1 MEASKKPQLPLEPGE
16 PGDPGGAV
24 RAIDDR
30 LVIEHLEVQDAGAAR
45 VVREQADKNRSPV
58 ETVTRAIEVGARLI
72 ESEGTA
78 ANVDYVRAEL
88 ERQLRPLADRLGGV
102 IEEGQ
107 DEFAERLADSFDS
120 ERTGSVQ
127 QQIREMLIT
136 AMDHQRT
143 QLAKQFS
150 AQDGANPLSDF
161 KEAVVR
167 TVKSSQ
173 EQQLHEHAQDRERI
187 EALTTE
193 VTALRERLGAKEEI
207 EAEQLRG
214 TAKGR
219 DFEERVHEVIDEIAS
234 VRDDVAHHVGDLPGE
249 TRGKKG
255 DTVVEIGAGAGPC
268 LAKIAFDPK
277 DSRLPRP
284 KAWEVLNG
292 SLDDR
297 GADYA
302 VLVVATDD
310 NVPAGTQSLVEYE
323 GNKLIVAVD
332 RDRPERI
339 VLETAYGLARARA
352 LAARKEDLALDAPA
366 MKEAI
371 DETRRALESAEDGA
385 AGAHRRSEERG
396 QHRIRAGRDGGEREG
411 CPGARGQPDRRRAGG
426 RRLGR
431 RMRIPSNPTRK
442 AQMTRA
448 DPRSTRRTE
457 MEASENRGLP
467 RLGSGTPGLHR
478 IDSDVVAEIVATGHP
493 TGFVRLQ
500 VMLDSVIGRLVA
512 VDRPRGG

>member
-1 MEASKKPQLPLEPGE
+1 MEASKKPQLPLEPG
-16 PGDPGGAV
+16 DPAAAV

-45 VVREQADKNRSPV
+45 VVREQANKNRPPA

-107 DEFAERLADSFDS
+107 EEFVERLADSFDS

-207 EAEQLRG
+207 EAEQSRG

-310 NVPAGTQSLVEYE
+310 NVPAGTQNLVEYE

-371 DETRRALESAEDGA
+371 DETRRALESVKTARQALTGVRKNADSIESALAGMEENAKAALARADSLIA
-385 AGAHRRSEERG
+385 DALEAGA
-396 QHRIRAGRDGGEREG
+396 
-411 CPGARGQPDRRRAGG
+411 
-426 RRLGR
+426 
-431 RMRIPSNPTRK
+431 
-442 AQMTRA
+442 
-448 DPRSTRRTE
+448 
-457 MEASENRGLP
+457 
-467 RLGSGTPGLHR
+467 
-478 IDSDVVAEIVATGHP
+478 
-493 TGFVRLQ
+493 
-500 VMLDSVIGRLVA
+500 
-512 VDRPRGG
+512 

>member
-1 MEASKKPQLPLEPGE
+1 MEASEKPQLPL
-16 PGDPGGAV
+16 DHDANAAV
-24 RAIDDR
+24 RAIDNR
-30 LVIEHLEVQDAGAAR
+30 LVIERLEVHDAGVAR
-45 VVREQADKNRSPV
+45 VVREQADKNRSPA

-107 DEFAERLADSFDS
+107 EEFVERLATSFDS
-120 ERTGSVQ
+120 ERSGSVQ

-136 AMDHQRT
+136 AMEHQRN

-167 TVKSSQ
+167 AVKGSQ
-173 EQQLHEHAQDRERI
+173 EQQQHEHAQDRDRI
-187 EALTTE
+187 ETLTAE

-207 EAEQLRG
+207 EAEQSRG

-219 DFEERVHEVIDEIAS
+219 DFEERVHALLDEIATA
-234 VRDDVAHHVGDLPGE
+234 RGDVAHHVGDQAGE

-255 DTVVEIGAGAGPC
+255 DTLIEIGAGAGPC

-277 DSRLPRP
+277 DSQLTRP

-302 VLVVATDD
+302 VLVVASEE
-310 NVPAGTQSLVEYE
+310 NVPAKTQSLVEYE

-332 RDRPERI
+332 REDPERNI
-339 VLETAYGLARARA
+339 LEAAYGVARARA
-352 LAARKEDLALDAPA
+352 LASRQDELALDAPA

-371 DETRRALESAEDGA
+371 DETRRALESLKTARQALTGVRKNADSIESALAGMEEGA
-385 AGAHRRSEERG
+385 
-396 QHRIRAGRDGGEREG
+396 
-411 CPGARGQPDRRRAGG
+411 
-426 RRLGR
+426 
-431 RMRIPSNPTRK
+431 K
-442 AQMTRA
+442 AALARA
-448 DPRSTRRTE
+448 DSLIADALE
-457 MEASENRGLP
+457 SAG
-467 RLGSGTPGLHR
+467 
-478 IDSDVVAEIVATGHP
+478 
-493 TGFVRLQ
+493 
-500 VMLDSVIGRLVA
+500 
-512 VDRPRGG
+512 

>member
-1 MEASKKPQLPLEPGE
+1 
-16 PGDPGGAV
+16 
-24 RAIDDR
+24 
-30 LVIEHLEVQDAGAAR
+30 
-45 VVREQADKNRSPV
+45 
-58 ETVTRAIEVGARLI
+58 
-72 ESEGTA
+72 
-78 ANVDYVRAEL
+78 
-88 ERQLRPLADRLGGV
+88 
-102 IEEGQ
+102 
-107 DEFAERLADSFDS
+107 
-120 ERTGSVQ
+120 VQ

-136 AMDHQRT
+136 AMEHQRT

-187 EALTTE
+187 EALTTQ

-207 EAEQLRG
+207 EAEQSRG

-292 SLDDR
+292 SLEDR

-310 NVPAGTQSLVEYE
+310 NVPAGTQNLVEYE

-371 DETRRALESAEDGA
+371 DETRRALESLKTARQALTGVRKNADSIESALAGMEENAKAALARADSLIA
-385 AGAHRRSEERG
+385 DALEAGA
-396 QHRIRAGRDGGEREG
+396 
-411 CPGARGQPDRRRAGG
+411 
-426 RRLGR
+426 
-431 RMRIPSNPTRK
+431 
-442 AQMTRA
+442 
-448 DPRSTRRTE
+448 
-457 MEASENRGLP
+457 
-467 RLGSGTPGLHR
+467 
-478 IDSDVVAEIVATGHP
+478 
-493 TGFVRLQ
+493 
-500 VMLDSVIGRLVA
+500 
-512 VDRPRGG
+512 